1 MIQKHSIILWKKAG
15 EKTFEEISDYGYR
28 VLDILQE
35 YPIDFRPNYLTAL
48 SKNEIKNLNGIEIIL
63 QMNL

>member
-1 MIQKHSIILWKKAG
+1 MIQKHSIILWKKTG

>member
-48 SKNEIKNLNGIEIIL
+48 SKNEIKNYK
-63 QMNL
+63 